1 MRKVLLT
8 LALVGLLAVPVCAQ
22 FGFGFGR
29 GMDATQLILQKSVQ
43 EELKLS
49 DDQKKV
55 LTEAN
60 DAFQKAF
67 REAIQEKDF
76 SGIAKANETRTEAVK
91 KVIDKLDA
99 KQAKRLMQIDVQ
111 LATKSNS
118 PRIFTNPDVQKA
130 LKLTTKQKDL
140 AKDTLAEVEKDV
152 KEYAEEN
159 KGQFQ
164 KIGEKVAELNK
175 EAFTK
180 ITKSFDDDQKKA
192 WETLGGEKFTGEI
205 VGPFGKGKDKGKKKK
220 DDF

>member
-49 DDQKKV
+49 DDQKKA

-91 KVIDKLDA
+91 KVIEKLGVRRGE
-99 KQAKRLMQIDVQ
+99 QGGL
-111 LATKSNS
+111 
-118 PRIFTNPDVQKA
+118 QKNWR
-130 LKLTTKQKDL
+130 QGDR
-140 AKDTLAEVEKDV
+140 AEQGSVHQDH
-152 KEYAEEN
+152 
-159 KGQFQ
+159 Q
-164 KIGEKVAELNK
+164 VAR
-175 EAFTK
+175 
-180 ITKSFDDDQKKA
+180 
-192 WETLGGEKFTGEI
+192 
-205 VGPFGKGKDKGKKKK
+205 
-220 DDF
+220 